1 MRAFRQ
7 IDVFT
12 DQPYRGNPVAVVLD
26 AGGLSPEQMQE
37 FATWTNLSETTFVTS
52 PTDPTAD
59 YKVRIFTTT
68 VELPFAGHPTIG
80 TCHAWLEAG
89 GAPKSDG
96 AIVQECGA
104 GLISLRRSGERIAF
118 AAPPTIRSGP
128 VAEADLESVCR
139 VLRIGRSDIVDAQW
153 ADNGPGW
160 LAVLL
165 ADSAAVLELEPD
177 FSAVDSYDIGVVGPA
192 PLGVVGPSK
201 IGVAGERSE
210 GEHAIEVRAFFRS
223 GGQAVEDPVTG
234 SLNASLAQWLLAT
247 GRLTAPYIAAQ
258 GTAIGRAGRVHIE
271 QSDGEVWVGGD
282 AVTAIKGS
290 VAI

>member
-1 MRAFRQ
+1 
-7 IDVFT
+7 
-12 DQPYRGNPVAVVLD
+12 
-26 AGGLSPEQMQE
+26 MQE

>member
-1 MRAFRQ
+1 
-7 IDVFT
+7 
-12 DQPYRGNPVAVVLD
+12 
-26 AGGLSPEQMQE
+26 MQQ

-80 TCHAWLEAG
+80 SCHAWLEAG
-89 GAPKSDG
+89 GVPKSDG

-128 VAEADLESVCR
+128 VAETDLESVCR
-139 VLRIGRSDIVDAQW
+139 VLRISRSDIVDAQW

-201 IGVAGERSE
+201 IGVAGERAE
-210 GEHAIEVRAFFRS
+210 GEQAIEVRAFFRS

-258 GTAIGRAGRVHIE
+258 GTAIGRAGRVHIDE
-271 QSDGEVWVGGD
+271 SDGEIWVGGD